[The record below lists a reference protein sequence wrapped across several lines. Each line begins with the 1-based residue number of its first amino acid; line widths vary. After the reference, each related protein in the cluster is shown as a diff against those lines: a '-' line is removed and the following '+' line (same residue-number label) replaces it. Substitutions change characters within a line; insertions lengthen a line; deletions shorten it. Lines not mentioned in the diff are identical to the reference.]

1 MVLLMYKNR
10 VVFVSLFKFYYCFFH
25 FFMGFVIFFWLKIS
39 RKYEKIVFLIFI
51 LNFYKRKCLC
61 KYVIIR

>member
-1 MVLLMYKNR
+1 MYKNR
-10 VVFVSLFKFYYCFFH
+10 VVFVSLFKVFLLLFSFFY
-25 FFMGFVIFFWLKIS
+25 GFCDIFWFKIS
-39 RKYEKIVFLIFI
+39 RKYEKNSFFSFI